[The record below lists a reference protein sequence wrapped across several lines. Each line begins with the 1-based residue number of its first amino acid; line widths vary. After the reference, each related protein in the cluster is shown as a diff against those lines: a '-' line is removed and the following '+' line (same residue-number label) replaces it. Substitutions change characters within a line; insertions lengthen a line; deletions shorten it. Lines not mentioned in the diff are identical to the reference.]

1 MRDWAAEHLRDR
13 LEPIWPE
20 PPEHPLAALWRRLAD
35 GFQAR
40 AADESDERTAAH
52 LRGQA
57 AGLRL
62 AARQL
67 EDEG

>member
-1 MRDWAAEHLRDR
+1 MEPSESTPETLAHVWESVADQLWTAA
-13 LEPIWPE
+13 
-20 PPEHPLAALWRRLAD
+20 
-35 GFQAR
+35 QV
-40 AADESDERTAAH
+40 ESDRATAAH

-67 EDEG
+67 REQLQEDR